1 MLPLAFKPLSLIA
14 LLLLAAGLLGCAAD
28 TESVPP
34 PTKAAPPLVGESQGN
49 RSAPRTPPDSPQ
61 HPRLDTYLNQV
72 VADGK
77 APERYYVKDGF
88 IPDKSVGVS
97 IYLSGNAETVAAWL
111 ESKGIS
117 RRDAASDD
125 EISPCRLG
133 ASNYCIAAR
142 GDADRITAYLP
153 LDLLAPLSRQ
163 PGVARVRAVN
173 PYPKLSRSL
182 RELAVKFDGPMELI
196 WGNNP
201 RAELRPATQ
210 EVYICSSEQTAA
222 ITAWLEGEGVYAH
235 RPELTW
241 DPVTTGRLHRLATR
255 VAGRRD
261 TVAANPVDPLLES
274 PLATLVAPQP
284 EPRYDTLI
292 ATMPVS
298 LLGNLSLRQGVY
310 RVYRGGFCEGIEE
323 FGGRGAPCYT
333 PEGCKPPFAVIEGL
347 GNAETFLLFTNI
359 APPPGVRVSVNSP
372 EDTGKLAI
380 GSCLDGNDSAL
391 VGHADSVTIAG
402 CSAGDAQVRLSLDGE
417 LLESYDL
424 RVISLLNR

>member
-28 TESVPP
+28 RESVPP
-34 PTKAAPPLVGESQGN
+34 PTKAAPTLVGESQGN
-49 RSAPRTPPDSPQ
+49 RSTPTTPGSLK
-61 HPRLDTYLNQV
+61 HPNLDTYLNQV
-72 VADGK
+72 VADGR
-77 APERYYVKDGF
+77 APERYYVNDGF

-97 IYLSGNAETVAAWL
+97 IDLSGNAETVAAWL
-111 ESKGIS
+111 ESEGIS
-117 RRDAASDD
+117 RRETDGND
-125 EISPCRLG
+125 EVSPCRLG
-133 ASNYCIAAR
+133 VSNYCIVSR

-153 LDLLAPLSRQ
+153 LDLLSPLSRQ
-163 PGVARVRAVN
+163 PGVAHVRAVN

-201 RAELRPATQ
+201 RTELRPATQ
-210 EVYICSSEQTAA
+210 EVYICSSEQTTS
-222 ITAWLEGEGVYAH
+222 ITAWLESEGVYAH
-235 RPELTW
+235 QPELTW

-261 TVAANPVDPLLES
+261 TVAADPVDPLLAS

-310 RVYRGGFCEGIEE
+310 RVHRGGFCEGIEE
-323 FGGRGAPCYT
+323 IGSRGSPCYN
-333 PEGCKPPFAVIEGL
+333 PEGCEPPFAVIDGL
-347 GNAETFLLFTNI
+347 GNTETFLLFTNI
-359 APPPGVRVSVNSP
+359 ARPPGVRVSVNSP

-380 GSCLDGNDSAL
+380 GSCLDGSDSTF